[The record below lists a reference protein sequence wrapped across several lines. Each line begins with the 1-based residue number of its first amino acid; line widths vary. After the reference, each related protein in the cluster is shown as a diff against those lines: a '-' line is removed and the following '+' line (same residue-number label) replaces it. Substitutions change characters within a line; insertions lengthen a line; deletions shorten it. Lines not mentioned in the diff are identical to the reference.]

1 MAILLMI
8 IVFTAVFG
16 CRYYLD
22 IQIKKGKI
30 PEQNINKK
38 KLIWDIVCAICSLV
52 LVVFFGT
59 RIYLQWQND
68 KSIKLQIVLYIV
80 FVLGC
85 VVHFYRIFKKSNY
98 L

>member
-8 IVFTAVFG
+8 IVFTTVLG

-22 IQIKKGKI
+22 NQIIKGKI
-30 PEQNINKK
+30 PEQDINKK
-38 KLIWDIVCAICSLV
+38 KLIWNIVCAICSLV
-52 LVVFFGT
+52 LVAFFGT
-59 RIYLQWQND
+59 RLYSQWQND